1 MKKILLILLSLL
13 VHNVVNASLS
23 LSLSE
28 AIRLAQEHSLDAQ
41 VARFTF
47 LGSYWT
53 YRSYRAE
60 LLPSASLSG
69 SLLNYDRSITSV
81 RNYEDGRINYVENN
95 SLTNSLTLSVSQNIA
110 QAARCRCSRTF
121 TGWTSSPTMN
131 APTTRSRCALPMT
144 NQYVPTTHSNGV
156 VNRNR

>member
-1 MKKILLILLSLL
+1 MRRTLLILLSLL
-13 VHNVVNASLS
+13 VYNMAHASFS

-28 AIRLAQEHSLDAQ
+28 AIRLAQEHSLDAKA
-41 VARFTF
+41 ARFTF

-69 SLLNYDRSITSV
+69 SLLNYDRSVTSV

-95 SLTNSLTLSVSQNIA
+95 SLTNSLTLSVNQNIA
-110 QAARCRCSRTF
+110 A
-121 TGWTSSPTMN
+121 TGGT
-131 APTTRSRCALPMT
+131 ALLS
-144 NQYVPTTHSNGV
+144 QQFC
-156 VNRNR
+156 